1 MEKPNY
7 FKLVLRDKTVYFI
20 ISHIK
25 KYNVYS
31 LHGKDFYDY
40 QIVIKDIYQKNNS
53 EPFEEKYSGLLLCV
67 DNKKN
72 ICIYDNIKKKY
83 IDIEKTDDLH
93 HVSYYYGANMN
104 YFSLENTIKEI
115 LLSIFLS
122 ENC

>member
-7 FKLVLRDKTVYFI
+7 FKLDLRDKTVYFI
-20 ISHIK
+20 VSHIK

-40 QIVIKDIYQKNNS
+40 KIVIKNFHQKNNS

-93 HVSYYYGANMN
+93 HVSYYYGENIH
-104 YFSLENTIKEI
+104 YFSLENLVKEI
-115 LLSIFLS
+115 LLNIFLS
-122 ENC
+122 EN

>member
-7 FKLVLRDKTVYFI
+7 FKLDLRDKTVYFI
-20 ISHIK
+20 VSHIK

-40 QIVIKDIYQKNNS
+40 QIVIKNFHQKNNS

-93 HVSYYYGANMN
+93 HVSYYYGENIH
-104 YFSLENTIKEI
+104 YFSLENLVKEI
-115 LLSIFLS
+115 LLNIFLS
-122 ENC
+122 EN

>member
-20 ISHIK
+20 VSHIK

-40 QIVIKDIYQKNNS
+40 QIIIKNFHQKNNS

-93 HVSYYYGANMN
+93 HVSYYYGENIH
-104 YFSLENTIKEI
+104 YFSLENLVKEI
-115 LLSIFLS
+115 LLNIFLS
-122 ENC
+122 EN

>member
-20 ISHIK
+20 VSHIK

-40 QIVIKDIYQKNNS
+40 QIIIKNFHKKNNS

-93 HVSYYYGANMN
+93 HVSYYYGENIH
-104 YFSLENTIKEI
+104 YFSLENLVKEI
-115 LLSIFLS
+115 LLNIFLS
-122 ENC
+122 EN

>member
-20 ISHIK
+20 VSHIK

-40 QIVIKDIYQKNNS
+40 KIIIKNFHQKNNS
-53 EPFEEKYSGLLLCV
+53 EPFEENYSGLLLCV

-93 HVSYYYGANMN
+93 HVSYYYGENIH
-104 YFSLENTIKEI
+104 YFSLENLVKEI
-115 LLSIFLS
+115 LLNIFLS
-122 ENC
+122 EN

>member
-20 ISHIK
+20 VSHIK

-40 QIVIKDIYQKNNS
+40 QIVIKDIHQNNNS
-53 EPFEEKYSGLLLCV
+53 EPFEENYRGILLCV

-115 LLSIFLS
+115 LLNIFLS
-122 ENC
+122 ES

>member
-7 FKLVLRDKTVYFI
+7 FKLDLSDKTVYFI
-20 ISHIK
+20 VSHIK

-40 QIVIKDIYQKNNS
+40 QIVIKNFHQKNNS

-93 HVSYYYGANMN
+93 HVSYYYGENIH
-104 YFSLENTIKEI
+104 YFSLENLVKEI
-115 LLSIFLS
+115 LLNIFLS
-122 ENC
+122 EN